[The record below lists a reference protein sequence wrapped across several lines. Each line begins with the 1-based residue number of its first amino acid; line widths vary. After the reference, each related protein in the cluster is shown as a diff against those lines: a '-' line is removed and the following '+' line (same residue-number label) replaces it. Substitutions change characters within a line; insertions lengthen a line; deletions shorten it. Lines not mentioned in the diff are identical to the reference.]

1 MDWSELII
9 NFAALAAVLGG
20 CFKFFWSALE
30 KKFDQ
35 IDKKFDQIDKKFDQ
49 IEKKF
54 ESIDSKLE
62 NIRLDIRSIDS
73 RLSRLEGQD
82 EERFRHKIELYVKGK
97 EKTE

>member
-30 KKFDQ
+30 
-35 IDKKFDQIDKKFDQ
+35 KKFDQIDKKFDQ

-82 EERFRHKIELYVKGK
+82 EENEMDNGRDN
-97 EKTE
+97 